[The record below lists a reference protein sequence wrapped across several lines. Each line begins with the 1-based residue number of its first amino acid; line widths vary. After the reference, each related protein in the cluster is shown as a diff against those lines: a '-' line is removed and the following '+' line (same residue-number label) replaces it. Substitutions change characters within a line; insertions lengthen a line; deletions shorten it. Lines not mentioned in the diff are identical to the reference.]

1 MIKKAFLLFALSLLI
16 PGFLPAQEAD
26 STKRETLKESRRE
39 ARRNKKNQ
47 KPLVVVPPDLYDT
60 PFIDYSPATIFLSHD
75 DSLKEAAYL
84 RENFTDQFISVWENP
99 SRIYPASLIYGFRQ
113 NGKYYRSCSFD
124 GRNHIFGEMIVKGKM
139 NLYYTRKLPQEGGI
153 VEFISSDP
161 KNSSYRNFMIV
172 TYGDRVRYA
181 NDYYFFVT
189 LESDSTMAIPVKNFK
204 DFADN
209 HLANSPEAYK
219 MMMKF
224 AKKRSTASRILPPV
238 IFMATIAAVIAA
250 PSVETGLLISSPV
263 IAGGIAYYFISK
275 SKGLLSPDP
284 DDMARIIS
292 QYNHQSENP

>member
-26 STKRETLKESRRE
+26 STKRETSKESRRE

-124 GRNHIFGEMIVKGKM
+124 ARNHVFGELIVKGKM

-189 LESDSTMAIPVKNFK
+189 LESDSTQTIHLNNLKE
-204 DFADN
+204 FADN
-209 HLANSPEAYK
+209 HLTGSPEAYQ

-224 AKKRSTASRILPPV
+224 AKKRSTASRIIPPI

-284 DDMARIIS
+284 DDMAKIIAK
-292 QYNHQSENP
+292 YNHSFE

>member
-1 MIKKAFLLFALSLLI
+1 MIKKIFLLTALLLWL
-16 PGFLPAQEAD
+16 PEFLPAQEAD
-26 STKRETLKESRRE
+26 STRAISKESSRE
-39 ARRNKKNQ
+39 ARRNKKKS
-47 KPLVVVPPDLYDT
+47 KPMVVTAPDLYDT
-60 PFIDYSPATIFLSHD
+60 PFIDYSPATIFLSPD
-75 DSLKEAAYL
+75 DSLKETAHL

-124 GRNHIFGEMIVKGKM
+124 GRNHIFGEMIVKGKI
-139 NLYYTRKLPQEGGI
+139 NLYYTRKLPQEAGI
-153 VEFISSDP
+153 IEFVSSDP

-172 TYGDRVRYA
+172 TYDDRVRYS
-181 NDYYFFVT
+181 NDFYYFVT
-189 LESDSTMAIPVKNFK
+189 LESDSTMAIPVQNFK
-204 DFADN
+204 DFADY
-209 HLANSPEAYK
+209 HLADSPEAYE

-224 AKKRSTASRILPPV
+224 AKKRSTASRIIPPV